1 MGSLENLG
9 KKYGKPVP
17 VTEEDMPTSSIVENN
32 SDATEDDGAVVHTNE
47 IFATTPINPAS
58 LHNLKSMSWIRI
70 NKIIQ
75 EKDVALVDCLSVI
88 YIALSHT
95 AQTIALVIKKSI
107 DGKIN
112 LYLGVRDKDEYKDF
126 ISKYILQKSISGT
139 IPGVAYTDEQFQLS
153 DKEGRFVSATIGVA
167 SLKGEK
173 KEKFI
178 QGIERVINAA
188 YTIPTYTALFLAEN
202 KSSQDCENEKDR
214 LEEQYSELS
223 KSSEITVTKSDN
235 TGSSITETNTIGE
248 NTSNSNQKST
258 TVNQSKTQNE
268 STADSRGSSNN
279 TNIVVAGEGTSYN
292 TTTTTGTSTTTGSS
306 KTSGETATSGTN
318 SSKATANGET
328 RTVGT
333 SEQVKRENKHVK
345 NVLKELD
352 TQINKFNGV
361 KSLGLWDFSS
371 YFIADTKTSALGLSC
386 LYRGLIV
393 GKDNESEKLETIVW
407 EDEQQLDK
415 IWEYLKDFKHPIFN
429 NGADA
434 NCFTAVVNSRDLAI
448 CMSLPHTSVPGVLVK
463 EIASF
468 GRNITYSGV
477 QPDAVVE
484 LGQIVHMGQISAKDK
499 VALDENLLTSH
510 TFITGSTG
518 CGKSNTLYL
527 ILQELL
533 KCGKKVL
540 VIEPAKGEYKNVIG
554 QLEDVKVLGTNPNI
568 SKLLHINPFSFP
580 KDIHVEE
587 HIDRLI
593 DIFNACWPMY
603 AAMPAVLKQS
613 ISNAYVSCGWDMLNS
628 TTDYEG
634 LFPTFADVIRELQ
647 IYINS
652 SEYSQDS
659 KGDYKGALETRLN
672 SLTNGIIGQIFSGET
687 PMEDLFNTNTV
698 VDLSRVGSLETKS
711 LIMGM
716 LILKLNEFRMSENIG
731 MNLPLR
737 HVTVLEEAHNLLR
750 SSSSTGSP
758 EGVNLMGKSVEMIAS
773 AIAEMRTYGEGFII
787 ADQSPSLLDR
797 AVISNTNTKIIM
809 NLPNKVDREIACTSI
824 GLDEIQEKEVSRLQ
838 TGTAVVH
845 QQGWEEPV
853 LCRINKFEFEQE
865 GTVNKSNNNMKDSNL
880 NNNSKLFNVL
890 YNGFANGEMPYK
902 SELVGLLNVTFS
914 DALNKKNFIDII
926 RDVDEISEDDCA
938 KLFVAYIGVRLF
950 ELASKEKSLV
960 KMNILLEEGIR
971 KTIGTNDGRI
981 DTFVSM
987 YVKGCSIMNAAP
999 FYEAWLVETNK
1010 LNSKQL

>member
-1 MGSLENLG
+1 MGSLEELG
-9 KKYGKPVP
+9 KKYGRSIPVI
-17 VTEEDMPTSSIVENN
+17 EDIPTANIVENN
-32 SDATEDDGAVVHTNE
+32 CEEVEITSAIAYSDE
-47 IFATTPINPAS
+47 IFATTPISPAS
-58 LHNLKSMSWIRI
+58 FHNLKSMSWIRI
-70 NKIIQ
+70 SKIIR
-75 EKDVALVDCLSVI
+75 EKDVAIVDCLSVM
-88 YIALSHT
+88 YIALSYT
-95 AQTIALVIKKSI
+95 AQNIAMVIQKSI

-112 LYLGVRDKDEYKDF
+112 LYLGVRDKDGYKDF
-126 ISKYILQKSISGT
+126 ISKYILQKSVSGT
-139 IPGVAYTDEQFQLS
+139 IPGIAYTDEQFQLS
-153 DKEGRFVSATIGVA
+153 DKEGRYVSATVGVA

-178 QGIERVINAA
+178 QGIERIINAA
-188 YTIPTYTALFLAEN
+188 YTIPTYTVLFLAEN
-202 KSSQDCENEKDR
+202 KDLLDCENEKGR

-248 NTSNSNQKST
+248 NNSKSNQKST
-258 TVNQSKTQNE
+258 TDNSSNTKNE
-268 STADSRGSSNN
+268 SIADSKGDSNN
-279 TNIVVAGEGTSYN
+279 TNLVVVGEGISYN
-292 TTTTTGTSTTTGSS
+292 KTTTKGTSTTIGASN
-306 KTSGETATSGTN
+306 TSGETTTLGTN
-318 SSKATANGET
+318 NSKATAKGET

-333 SEQVKRENKHVK
+333 SEQVKREDKHIK
-345 NVLKELD
+345 NILKELD
-352 TQINKFNGV
+352 SQINKFNGT

-371 YFIADTKTSALGLSC
+371 YFIADTKTSAFGLSC

-393 GKDNESEKLETIVW
+393 GKEHEFEKFSTITW
-407 EDEQQLDK
+407 EDEQQLSK
-415 IWEYLKDFKHPIFN
+415 IWEYLKEFKHPIFN
-429 NGADA
+429 NGNDA
-434 NCFTAVVNSRDLAI
+434 NRFTSVVNSHDLAI
-448 CMSLPHTSVPGVLVK
+448 CMSLPQTSVPGVLVK

-468 GRNITYSGV
+468 GRNITYSGK
-477 QPDAVVE
+477 QSDITLE
-484 LGQIVHMGQISAKDK
+484 LGQVVHMGQISSEDK
-499 VALDENLLTSH
+499 IILDENLLTSH
-510 TFITGSTG
+510 TFVTGSTG
-518 CGKSNTLYL
+518 CGKSNTLYV

-533 KCGKKVL
+533 KSGKKIL

-568 SKLLHINPFSFP
+568 SELLHINPFSFP
-580 KDIHVEE
+580 KGIHVEE

-613 ISNAYVSCGWDMLNS
+613 ISNAYISCGWDMLNS

-647 IYINS
+647 VYINS

-687 PMEDLFNTNTV
+687 SMIDLFNMNTII
-698 VDLSRVGSLETKS
+698 DLSRVGSLETKS

-737 HVTVLEEAHNLLR
+737 HITVLEEAHNLLR
-750 SSSSTGSP
+750 NSSSTNSP

-809 NLPNKVDREIACTSI
+809 NLPNKIDREIACASI
-824 GLDEIQEKEVSRLQ
+824 GLDELQEKDVSRLQ
-838 TGTAVVH
+838 TGTAVVY

-853 LCRINKFEFEQE
+853 LCHINKFEFEPKRVIVE
-865 GTVNKSNNNMKDSNL
+865 SVNDKNMKISIGVNSELIDLLYKCFAL
-880 NNNSKLFNVL
+880 N
-890 YNGFANGEMPYK
+890 EIPYK
-902 SELVGLLNVTFS
+902 SELVKLLDTTFTES
-914 DALNKKNFIDII
+914 RSKKEFIDII
-926 RDVDEISEDDCA
+926 REVDEISVDECA
-938 KLFVAYIGVRLF
+938 KLFVLHIGTTLF
-950 ELASKEKSLV
+950 EIASKEKSLV
-960 KMNILLEEGIR
+960 QMNNVLRKGVARKIGI
-971 KTIGTNDGRI
+971 NDGRI
-981 DTFVSM
+981 DTFINM
-987 YVKGCSIMNAAP
+987 YIKGCSLMNISP
-999 FYEAWLVETNK
+999 FYEAWLAETNNINK
-1010 LNSKQL
+1010 K